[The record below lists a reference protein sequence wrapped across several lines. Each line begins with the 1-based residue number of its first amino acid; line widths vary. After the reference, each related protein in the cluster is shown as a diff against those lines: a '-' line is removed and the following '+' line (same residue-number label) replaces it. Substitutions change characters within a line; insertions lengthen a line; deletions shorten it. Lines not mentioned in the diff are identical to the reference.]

1 MKTIS
6 TGRLLKSLPGY
17 VVCILFV
24 LWLGTLLGW
33 NWSLEGDSGGGL
45 GLGSDQALAA
55 VNDFQE
61 AKDVILENDS
71 LIVEDVSAAPGNSF
85 WVTVRMVNTRPLAG
99 WQLKLVYNGSASIIV
114 PDTVGHV
121 NTSVDPPETTWQ
133 VEAQLLGRAA
143 SYSSNAWRVMAAP
156 IRYLH
161 LDTLRF
167 SALLNLETTP
177 PPPLIPAGSGQIVRF
192 KFFVKPDAVPESYTD
207 INFDYWWSFQQGETY
222 PANNFAD
229 TSSEFLIVGNTIAGR
244 FTVSD
249 TGGTPENNCPV
260 FELPSA
266 SSFDVNE
273 GATLQFDV
281 RATDEDG
288 DSITLSLDPLDPGGL
303 SYSFDTKKGEGS
315 VTQTFEYTPGF
326 TEAPATRYLNFRAV
340 DDQGCLTTKSITIH
354 VLETQQDLLMASTVQ
369 GGVPGSKD
377 RLTPFMITNSVP
389 IYGFQFTFR
398 WDATK
403 LAVDSIR
410 ATDAISGFSMYTN
423 LGDSVGKA
431 TVLVFGLNGETIPVG
446 LDTMVYP
453 AFRVLPGAPPGEVEL
468 KIENAREAIN
478 PGYPSFPLGMVNGT
492 FWVDMF
498 GDCNLDMDVDV
509 GDIISI
515 VHYILGEITF
525 GTRQKQTA
533 DANQDSLINVADLV
547 AMIDMILDRWM
558 GPSPSMYAGPMANV
572 KLDYADL
579 LAGSSDEV
587 EVLADLEVPVA
598 GAQLQIEYDPA
609 QVTFQV
615 PRLAERSDHFL
626 VEYRDDGNG
635 KLNLLM
641 YNFSNRPIP
650 VGEGSIISLPAI
662 LSPYASDDVKIQLK
676 QVMLADEKAVL
687 IPVGDGAPS
696 IPVAFELDQNY
707 PNPFNPSTTIGF
719 SLPVQSGGGYLPT
732 TLRVYNVLGQMVRV
746 LVDEP
751 MAAGSH
757 EIIWDGKDDQG
768 SRVAS
773 GIYFYKLRS
782 GDYEDTKKMVLM
794 K

>member
-1 MKTIS
+1 MKKEI
-6 TGRLLKSLPGY
+6 TGRLSRSLLG
-17 VVCILFV
+17 CALGILFV
-24 LWLGTLLGW
+24 LWLGSILGVGWHVGGLTGQLDLRSDEAVASVYDFKEAQDESLKNDTLIVVNDTAGPGETFWLTINMANHTKPLLGW
-33 NWSLEGDSGGGL
+33 
-45 GLGSDQALAA
+45 Q
-55 VNDFQE
+55 
-61 AKDVILENDS
+61 
-71 LIVEDVSAAPGNSF
+71 
-85 WVTVRMVNTRPLAG
+85 M
-99 WQLKLVYNGSASIIV
+99 KLVYDTSIVYPSAVMSI
-114 PDTVGHV
+114 DNSGEF
-121 NTSVDPPETTWQ
+121 PETTWQ
-133 VEAQLLGRAA
+133 FEYQFAGRAA
-143 SYSSNAWRVMAAP
+143 GYSSEQW
-156 IRYLH
+156 YLVANSLPDGH
-161 LDTLRF
+161 LVPLRF
-167 SALLNLETTP
+167 TALLDLFATP
-177 PPPLIPAGSGQIVRF
+177 PIDLIPTGSGPIVRF
-192 KFFVKPDAVPESYTD
+192 KFFVRPYAPEEAVTTIRFDQYWNLPDEP
-207 INFDYWWSFQQGETY
+207 Y
-222 PANNFAD
+222 PANNFSD
-229 TSSEFLIVGNTIAGR
+229 TSGSFMVPMTRNGQ
-244 FTVSD
+244 FTVMP
-249 TGGTPENNCPV
+249 GTQPSNNCPV
-260 FELPSA
+260 FALPTV
-266 SSFDVNE
+266 SSFDANE
-273 GATLQFDV
+273 GATLRFDV

-303 SYSFDTKKGEGS
+303 NYSFDTKIGEGS

-326 TEAPATRYLNFRAV
+326 DEAPATRYLTFRAV
-340 DDQGCLTTKSITIH
+340 DDQGCLTTKTITIH
-354 VLETQQDLLMASTVQ
+354 VLETEQDLLMASTLQ

-398 WDATK
+398 WDASK
-403 LAVDSIR
+403 LAVDSIA

-431 TVLVFGLNGETIPVG
+431 TVLVFGLSGQTIPVG

-453 AFRVLPGAPPGEVEL
+453 AFRVLPGAPPGPVEL

-478 PGYPSFPLGMVNGT
+478 PGYPSYPLGMVNGT

-498 GDCNLDMDVDV
+498 GDCNLDLAVDV
-509 GDIISI
+509 GDIVSI
-515 VHYILGEITF
+515 VHYILGEIAF
-525 GTRQKQTA
+525 GTRQEQTA
-533 DANQDSLINVADLV
+533 DANQDGLINVADLV
-547 AMIDMILDRWM
+547 AMIDMILGRWM
-558 GPSPSMYAGPMANV
+558 GPSPSMYPGPMAYL
-572 KLDYADL
+572 KLDYEDL
-579 LAGSSDEV
+579 LAGSSDQV

-641 YNFSNRPIP
+641 YNLSNRPIP
-650 VGEGSIISLPAI
+650 AGEGSIISLPAI
-662 LSPYASDDVKIQLK
+662 LSPYASEDLNIQLK
-676 QVMLADEKAVL
+676 QVVLADEKAAL

-707 PNPFNPSTTIGF
+707 PNPFNPSTTIRF

-732 TLRVYNVLGQMVRV
+732 TLRVYNVLGQMVRT

-751 MAAGSH
+751 MAAGTH
-757 EIIWDGKDDQG
+757 EIIWDGKDNHG
-768 SRVAS
+768 SQVAS